1 MKHRVAIFLAL
12 LVALVLA
19 GCAAKTAIPPTVPDA
34 GLDWRRLDPE
44 TLLSRLRAERARF
57 TGLSA
62 GFTLTMDDPPPG
74 QFAYL
79 TGLIFIGTGPSGHP
93 ALRIKALGPMGN
105 VYFDMVLD
113 GDALAIA
120 VPMRRALYTGQASA
134 MEETGMGRLF
144 AWLLFDP
151 ATARI
156 PQGAVLKVHAATV
169 EVPTEAGRL
178 TLDKR
183 TGLPLAV
190 DGEDMKVRFDR
201 YEPQP
206 GGFPPVPLRVVVT
219 DARRQGK
226 TVCTLTQVTP
236 GPPPAGSFDMSG
248 YAGFAR
254 EPLRALARKR

>member
-1 MKHRVAIFLAL
+1 MRHRAVLVLAVAL
-12 LVALVLA
+12 LFLA
-19 GCAAKTAIPPTVPDA
+19 GCASKPSIPAAVPDA
-34 GLDWRRLDPE
+34 GLDWSRLDPD
-44 TLLSRLRAERARF
+44 TLLTRLRAERARF

-79 TGLIFIGTGPSGHP
+79 TGLLFIGTGPSGHP

-120 VPMRRALYTGQASA
+120 VPMRRTLYTGQAA
-134 MEETGMGRLF
+134 TMEATGMGRLF

-156 PQGAVLKVHAATV
+156 PRGARLKVHAATV

-190 DGEDMKVRFDR
+190 AGEDMRVRFDR

-219 DARRQGK
+219 DAKRQGK

-236 GPPPAGSFDMSG
+236 GPPPAGSFDMGG
-248 YAGFAR
+248 YAGFT
-254 EPLRALARKR
+254 EQPVSMLARRR